1 MRRATLIYVL
11 IISIFSLVLFTCPFA
26 YAQSHKLS
34 DECWNK
40 AEELQKQ
47 GKYLDAAEM
56 YEKFVEA
63 EKASPSPRMEGLAPA
78 LISTGYCYYL
88 NGQYDKAIKNYKK
101 ALAIGRKVILALF
114 LTTLGMFTTLE
125 PSSLPAVLILLV
137 LPCNHFLLPP
147 S

>member
-1 MRRATLIYVL
+1 MKRATHIYVL
-11 IISIFSLVLFTCPFA
+11 IISIFSLVLFTYPFA
-26 YAQSHKLS
+26 CDQSRKLA

-40 AEELQKQ
+40 AHELQKQ

-88 NGQYDKAIKNYKK
+88 IGQYDRTLKYFKEAQAVAEKLGQEGDISTILNN
-101 ALAIGRKVILALF
+101 IGNVYY
-114 LTTLGMFTTLE
+114 
-125 PSSLPAVLILLV
+125 S
-137 LPCNHFLLPP
+137 
-147 S
+147 

>member
-1 MRRATLIYVL
+1 MYNMRRATLICVL

-88 NGQYDKAIKNYKK
+88 IGQYDRTLKYFKEAQAVAEKLGQEGDISTILNN
-101 ALAIGRKVILALF
+101 IGNVYY
-114 LTTLGMFTTLE
+114 
-125 PSSLPAVLILLV
+125 S
-137 LPCNHFLLPP
+137 
-147 S
+147 